1 MYIYIKKKGIDSIVE
16 DVSLKNRFLEEVT
29 DLQNYYVEILN
40 RLKITPEEFSDA
52 YIEKHNVNMKRN
64 F

>member
-1 MYIYIKKKGIDSIVE
+1 ME

>member
-16 DVSLKNRFLEEVT
+16 DANLKNRFLEEVT